1 MLGDT
6 VVPSVSGPA
15 RYSSLLLSPPTLLAR
30 HTIGDRFP
38 RYNEGRISNRSW
50 GSSPAGF
57 PIVPLQSLR
66 KM

>member
-15 RYSSLLLSPPTLLAR
+15 RYSSLLLSTPTPLAR

-38 RYNEGRISNRSW
+38 RYNEGRISNRS
-50 GSSPAGF
+50 
-57 PIVPLQSLR
+57 
-66 KM
+66 